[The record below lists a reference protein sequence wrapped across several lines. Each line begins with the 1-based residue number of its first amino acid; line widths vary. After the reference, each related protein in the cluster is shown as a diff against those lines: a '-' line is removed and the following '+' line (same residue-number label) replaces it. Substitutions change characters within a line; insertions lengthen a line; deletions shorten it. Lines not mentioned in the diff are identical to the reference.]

1 MKIPISL
8 DMVLVVGFV
17 LLVCL
22 LFLLPRGVV
31 Q

>member
-8 DMVLVVGFV
+8 ELVLVVGFV
-17 LLVCL
+17 VLVCL
-22 LFLLPRGVV
+22 LFLLPRGVA

>member
-1 MKIPISL
+1 MKIPISVE
-8 DMVLVVGFV
+8 MVLVVGFV

-22 LFLLPRGVV
+22 LFLLPSGVA